1 MKRSRS
7 QHWCSHHLPNH
18 RCRLSCFSLLC
29 YFCFLSLTSFK
40 QTINWFNLEH
50 PNCQTN
56 LCVFRLLSLQYPDG
70 KVCSLS
76 LFNLAKMQIEKY
88 LFIYILCYNYMNQEV
103 QQHLLVSCYSN
114 CVHKFIWLFYHS
126 HIYISWK
133 ASTLKCSIQIIM
145 NFSFIVIDI
154 VYCMCF

>member
-1 MKRSRS
+1 MHFCFQGMKRSRS
-7 QHWCSHHLPNH
+7 QHWCYHHLPNH

-76 LFNLAKMQIEKY
+76 LTLRKCKLKNTCSFTYYAITIWTKKY
-88 LFIYILCYNYMNQEV
+88 NNIYLYHVIPIVYTNSFDYFTIATYILV
-103 QQHLLVSCYSN
+103 GKLQHWNAVF
-114 CVHKFIWLFYHS
+114 K
-126 HIYISWK
+126 
-133 ASTLKCSIQIIM
+133 
-145 NFSFIVIDI
+145 
-154 VYCMCF
+154 